1 MKFRDSPEL
10 QQRLAGEYVLG
21 TLRGAARAR
30 FQGWMRADASVRRA
44 VDEWQGRLAPMAEAV
59 APVAPPRR
67 VWAAIESRIAASRI
81 ATDLAPV
88 RAGLWE
94 SLAFWR
100 NLGLLASGAAAALL
114 GAVMLSAPAP
124 QQPAPPPQIVR
135 VPADVMPPSYVVVL
149 SDPKTQKP
157 VMMLS
162 AMRKSDQLLVKRL
175 DDSIVV
181 PNQSLELW
189 ALPTGQAPKSLGL
202 VGMENRQVLKLP
214 AVADQSLGATPA
226 LAVSLEP
233 KGGSPSGAPT
243 GPVLY
248 SGPCIMYW

>member
-30 FQGWMRADASVRRA
+30 FQGWMRADASVRRV

-67 VWAAIESRIAASRI
+67 VWEAIESRIAASRI
-81 ATDLAPV
+81 ATGVAPV

-100 NLGLLASGAAAALL
+100 NLALLASGAAAALL

-181 PNQSLELW
+181 PDKSLELW
-189 ALPTGQAPKSLGL
+189 ALPTGQPPKSLGL
-202 VGMENRQVLKLP
+202 VAMEDKQMLKLS
-214 AVADQSLGATPA
+214 AAADQSLGAIPA

-233 KGGSPSGAPT
+233 KGGSPTGSPT

>member
-1 MKFRDSPEL
+1 MKFRDKPEL

-21 TLRGAARAR
+21 TLRGAARAH
-30 FQGWMRADASVRRA
+30 FQRWMRADASLRAA
-44 VDEWQGRLAPMAEAV
+44 VDEWQGRLAPLVAAV
-59 APVAPPRR
+59 EPVAPPAR
-67 VWAAIESRIAASRI
+67 VWEAIAARIAMGREPA
-81 ATDLAPV
+81 

-124 QQPAPPPQIVR
+124 QLPALPPQIVR
-135 VPADVMPPSYVVVL
+135 VPAEVVPPSYVVVL

-157 VMMLS
+157 VMMVA

-175 DDSIVV
+175 DDTIVV
-181 PNQSLELW
+181 PGKSLELW
-189 ALPTGQAPKSLGL
+189 ALPTGQPPKSLGL
-202 VGMENRQVLKLP
+202 VGMENKHMLRLS
-214 AVADQSLGATPA
+214 AAADESLGAIPT

-233 KGGSPSGAPT
+233 KGGSASGAPT